1 MNKVLL
7 LNEMAKV
14 FTGQTSR
21 EKEQANEEVKQ
32 WPKLADEWIK
42 NLIN

>member
-14 FTGQTSR
+14 FTGQTKR
-21 EKEQANEEVKQ
+21 EREHANE
-32 WPKLADEWIK
+32 AIK
-42 NLIN
+42 I

>member
-14 FTGQTSR
+14 FTGQTKR
-21 EKEQANEEVKQ
+21 EREQANEV
-32 WPKLADEWIK
+32 IK
-42 NLIN
+42 I

>member
-14 FTGQTSR
+14 FTGQTKR
-21 EKEQANEEVKQ
+21 EREHANEV
-32 WPKLADEWIK
+32 IK
-42 NLIN
+42 I